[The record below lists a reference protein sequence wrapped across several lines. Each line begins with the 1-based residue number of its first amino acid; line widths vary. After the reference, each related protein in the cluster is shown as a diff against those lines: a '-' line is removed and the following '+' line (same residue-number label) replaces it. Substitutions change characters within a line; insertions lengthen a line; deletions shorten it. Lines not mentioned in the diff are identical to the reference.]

1 MPLWSLRWPPR
12 SGEPLLGIDM
22 GPSQACLLACSRASP
37 LGRIEQCAALP
48 VPADGLQDGRIL
60 QFELMAQ
67 TLKQLVASAGGGR
80 RIALALP
87 EAAWQQEL
95 VLPAGLRPWAWR
107 PWLVAQAEQLAQT
120 SADALVWCTEPLMAS
135 PLKLRLTV
143 RSLEEVQDWQ
153 GLAEAAGLDLVL
165 LDDRQRVMHLALRA
179 LAEPAAAAALWV
191 LAEVDLERCV
201 IHRWAPGLAHEQRS
215 WAGESVPLVSD
226 PWGWPASGALAGTP
240 EACQFWAPRL
250 AAELGGAWP
259 VLDPWSR
266 LSWRAGLSPPSEMGC
281 PLAAL
286 GLSLRTWR
294 P

>member
-1 MPLWSLRWPPR
+1 MPLWSLSWPAR

-95 VLPAGLRPWAWR
+95 TLPAGLRPWAWR

-120 SADALVWCTEPLMAS
+120 SADALVWCTEPLRAS

-143 RSLEEVQDWQ
+143 RSLGAGKTLARLVAKWLRCSGVQ
-153 GLAEAAGLDLVL
+153 EAPLSRHPFADFQLVF
-165 LDDRQRVMHLALRA
+165 
-179 LAEPAAAAALWV
+179 
-191 LAEVDLERCV
+191 
-201 IHRWAPGLAHEQRS
+201 I
-215 WAGESVPLVSD
+215 
-226 PWGWPASGALAGTP
+226 
-240 EACQFWAPRL
+240 
-250 AAELGGAWP
+250 
-259 VLDPWSR
+259 
-266 LSWRAGLSPPSEMGC
+266 
-281 PLAAL
+281 
-286 GLSLRTWR
+286 
-294 P
+294 